1 MMTASEIY
9 DLLNN
14 AGVDFEVL
22 EIFEGSR
29 FIMIKVVVEEEENG
43 Q

>member
-1 MMTASEIY
+1 MTASEIY
-9 DLLNN
+9 EVLNN

-29 FIMIKVVVEEEENG
+29 FIKIVVEEEENG